1 MRMLLQML
9 LLFCCMFYLL
19 LLNDQPVTCP
29 FCSSRTEYIDFDDNG
44 ELYQIHYC
52 LNKVYCGHFFACVEE

>member
-1 MRMLLQML
+1 MQQHTQ

-29 FCSSRTEYIDFDDNG
+29 LCSSRTKYIDLIDKG
-44 ELYQIHYC
+44 EVYEIHYC
-52 LNKVYCGHFFACVEE
+52 LNKKVCGHVFACEER